1 MGISRGHYKRKAV
14 SVTPFTP
21 LDWFWA
27 AAFLLLMVGGA
38 FFFYRLA
45 RRSESEFFLAGRR
58 LPWWLPASSVFS
70 THTATDTPMWV
81 TGVVYAHG
89 FRGLW
94 YTFFTAWTAI
104 GAFVSARI
112 FRRSLAYS
120 QAEWQ
125 VLRFSGLGAELLRG
139 WLAGW
144 QVFMNMFILGWVGMA
159 MGKVGQL
166 VFGWPVWV
174 GLVVPTVVTA
184 GYTLVAGYW
193 GVVMGDF
200 LQGIVA
206 IFAIVLVSVVGVVAA
221 GGAAGVTVRL
231 EEMGEAWR
239 LNPFAFTGV
248 FSGDFPAAW
257 FVTMLVIAVLG
268 GFGMGTSIDWYPEAQ
283 RIQSAGT
290 VRDAAY
296 GIWAGGA
303 VTLIRNGFWAAS
315 ILAFFVLAPGM
326 SSAADYELGWF
337 RLGFELLP
345 AGLVGVFFAAIL
357 AIHLS
362 TISSHLNLGALY
374 FTRDLFQ
381 RYVAPE
387 ATENTL
393 VWVGRLA
400 TAVLLVGSFFY
411 GMMMDEITQWL
422 IFALWLMMAGI
433 WLPNILQV
441 VWWRFNAWGYLS
453 AWMANL
459 GIAWLVVWILPSLGV
474 FPPLPDYLQFWL
486 LMAMGAAVFL
496 PATLLTPPEPM
507 DHLVRYY
514 LQTRPLGWWG
524 PVHREAVR
532 RGLIL
537 PGEGGKVGVR
547 QSGGSALSGLKGGA
561 VERGPWSLVR
571 RPLVRRRWTPAEAEE
586 WTREDW
592 MVILLSPLVMAA
604 YLLGVA
610 SLVLLRPGG
619 ILLTVVALVGT
630 GLMYWIIDPKLKAV
644 SEEYEHRQAQYLEE
658 LERAMRWGEGEGAGL
673 SEGGSGS
680 RRGTEADGKEA

>member
-1 MGISRGHYKRKAV
+1 MIHFS
-14 SVTPFTP
+14 P

-27 AAFLLLMVGGA
+27 GAFLLLMVGGA

-45 RRSESEFFLAGRR
+45 RRSESDFFLAGRR

-81 TGVVYAHG
+81 TGVIYAHG
-89 FRGLW
+89 YRGLW

-104 GAFVSARI
+104 GSFVSARI

-125 VLRFSGLGAELLRG
+125 VMRFGGFGAELLRG
-139 WLAGW
+139 WMAGW

-159 MGKVGQL
+159 MGKVGAL

-174 GLVVPTVVTA
+174 GLVVPTLITA
-184 GYTLVAGYW
+184 AYTLVAGYW

-206 IFAIVLVSVVGVVAA
+206 IFAILIVSLVGISAVGGPAELS
-221 GGAAGVTVRL
+221 GRL
-231 EEMGEAWR
+231 VEMGEGWR
-239 LNPFAFTGV
+239 MNAFAFTGW
-248 FSGDFPAAW
+248 FGGDFPALW
-257 FVTMLVIAVLG
+257 FLTMLVIAVLG

-283 RIQSAGT
+283 RIQSAGS

-303 VTLIRNGFWAAS
+303 ITLIRNGFWAAS
-315 ILAFFVLAPGM
+315 ILAFFVLAPGIAD
-326 SSAADYELGWF
+326 AADYELGWF

-345 AGLVGVFFAAIL
+345 AGLIGVFFAAIL

-381 RYVAPE
+381 RYLNPDASE
-387 ATENTL
+387 KTL
-393 VWVGRLA
+393 VGVGRGV
-400 TAVLLVGSFFY
+400 TAVLLLGSFFY
-411 GMMMDEITQWL
+411 GMMMQEITQWL

-459 GIAWLVVWILPSLGV
+459 GVAWLVVWVLPSFGV

-486 LMAMGAAVFL
+486 LMALGAVVFF
-496 PATLLTPPEPM
+496 PVTFLTKPEEM
-507 DHLVRYY
+507 DHLIRYY
-514 LQTRPLGWWG
+514 LQTRPIGWWG

-532 RGLIL
+532 RGLIREEWDHG
-537 PGEGGKVGVR
+537 PESESEEPKESEGMEPAGF
-547 QSGGSALSGLKGGA
+547 GGIGPDELTGRDKQGWAPTRPSA
-561 VERGPWSLVR
+561 
-571 RPLVRRRWTPAEAEE
+571 RPFIKRSWTAAEAEE

-592 MVILLSPLVMAA
+592 FVIVLSPLVMAA
-604 YLLGVA
+604 FMIGVA
-610 SLVLLRPGG
+610 SLLLLQPFGITLTALAVL
-619 ILLTVVALVGT
+619 GT
-630 GLMYWIIDPKLKAV
+630 FLIYWIIDPKLRAI
-644 SEEYEHRQAQYLEE
+644 SAEYEVRQAAYLED
-658 LERAMRWGEGEGAGL
+658 LERGLRWEGSPLDEPLEG
-673 SEGGSGS
+673 
-680 RRGTEADGKEA
+680 RGV

>member
-1 MGISRGHYKRKAV
+1 MIRFSA
-14 SVTPFTP
+14 

-27 AAFLLLMVGGA
+27 VAFLLLMVGGA

-45 RRSESEFFLAGRR
+45 RRSESDFFLAGRR

-81 TGVVYAHG
+81 TGVIYAHG
-89 FRGLW
+89 YRGLW

-104 GAFVSARI
+104 GSFVSARI

-125 VLRFSGLGAELLRG
+125 VIRFGGFGAELLRG
-139 WLAGW
+139 WMAGW

-159 MGKVGQL
+159 MGKVGAL

-174 GLVVPTVVTA
+174 GLVVPTLITA
-184 GYTLVAGYW
+184 AYTLAAGYW

-206 IFAIVLVSVVGVVAA
+206 IFAILIVSVVGISAV
-221 GGAAGVTVRL
+221 GGPAELSGRL
-231 EEMGEAWR
+231 VEMGEGWR
-239 LNPFAFTGV
+239 MNAFAFTGWLG
-248 FSGDFPAAW
+248 GDFPALW
-257 FVTMLVIAVLG
+257 FLTMLVIAVLG

-283 RIQSAGT
+283 RIQSAGS

-303 VTLIRNGFWAAS
+303 ITLIRNGFWAAS
-315 ILAFFVLAPGM
+315 ILAFFVLAPGITQ
-326 SSAADYELGWF
+326 AADYELGWF

-345 AGLVGVFFAAIL
+345 AGLIGVFFAAIL

-381 RYVAPE
+381 RYLDPDASE
-387 ATENTL
+387 ATL

-400 TAVLLVGSFFY
+400 TAVLLLGSFFY
-411 GMMMDEITQWL
+411 GMMMREITQWL

-459 GIAWLVVWILPSLGV
+459 GVAWLVVWVLPAFGV

-486 LMAMGAAVFL
+486 LMALGAVVFL
-496 PATLLTPPEPM
+496 PATLFTRPEKM
-507 DHLVRYY
+507 DHLIRYY
-514 LQTRPLGWWG
+514 LQTRPIGWWG
-524 PVHREAVR
+524 PVHREAVL

-537 PGEGGKVGVR
+537 EGEGGGK
-547 QSGGSALSGLKGGA
+547 SPEDEAADSDGGA
-561 VERGPWSLVR
+561 PAGSQRAGAEELTGRDRKGWAPI
-571 RPLVRRRWTPAEAEE
+571 RPRARPFVKRSWTAAEAEE

-592 MVILLSPLVMAA
+592 FVIALSPLVMAA
-604 YLLGVA
+604 FMIGVA
-610 SLVLLRPGG
+610 NLLLLQPLG
-619 ILLTVVALVGT
+619 LTLTVSAVLGT
-630 GLMYWIIDPKLKAV
+630 FLIYWIIDPKLRAV
-644 SEEYEHRQAQYLEE
+644 SAEYETRQAAYLED
-658 LERAMRWGEGEGAGL
+658 LERGLRWEEAEGAGL
-673 SEGGSGS
+673 DSEKGI
-680 RRGTEADGKEA
+680 